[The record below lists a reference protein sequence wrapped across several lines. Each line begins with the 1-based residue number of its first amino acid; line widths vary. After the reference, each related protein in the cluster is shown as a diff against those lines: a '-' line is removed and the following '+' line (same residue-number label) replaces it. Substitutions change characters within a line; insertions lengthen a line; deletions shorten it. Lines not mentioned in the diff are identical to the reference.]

1 MVSSKALTD
10 VLHVPYPYLTIRYD
24 RRDMLFPVMIWGSAQ
39 SSLIQAKSL
48 GKRDETMRAIVFLL
62 VFSLA
67 LPALAAETDTVAKA
81 REILNLYLETP
92 IPAGPSKTDPYN
104 PKADAE
110 VNGARLAREA
120 ILEQLKTMP
129 REAVLAAGPVLFE
142 KATPQQR
149 YEIVEALGRHIHT
162 RECADLL
169 YRVIQDVREPKDEED
184 GTYGELARTSAVHG
198 LRAMSKRADRPGG
211 KRVQRGPEAE
221 PKVRGLAPYLISAA
235 NDKSENVRF
244 AALFALADSRDPLA
258 VAELKNQ
265 LKGKNEKI
273 RLYAACFLT
282 EYQDGSGLPEMR
294 KALNRLREKDNTW
307 VEMTLGSL
315 GMTEKSLGNM
325 PRKALSSLKGK
336 NPKDAFDY
344 YWQVE
349 ILLASFE
356 RITGKSLGKIPL
368 NPLLSSSS
376 DGAENA
382 KKQYKELLDAWVVWW
397 KQQPAAS
404 PGAK

>member
-1 MVSSKALTD
+1 LRV
-10 VLHVPYPYLTIRYD
+10 
-24 RRDMLFPVMIWGSAQ
+24 
-39 SSLIQAKSL
+39 
-48 GKRDETMRAIVFLL
+48 IVVLL

-67 LPALAAETDTVAKA
+67 LPALAAETDTVSKA

-92 IPAGPSKTDPYN
+92 IPAGPSKTDPYD

-129 REAVLAAGPVLFE
+129 EEAVLAAGPVLFG

-149 YEIVEALGRHIHT
+149 YEIVGALGRHIHT

-169 YRVIQDVREPKDEED
+169 QRVIQDVREPKDEE
-184 GTYGELARTSAVHG
+184 GAIYEELARSSAVQG
-198 LRAMSKRADRPGG
+198 LRRMARRTDRSGG
-211 KRVQRGPEAE
+211 KRIQRGPEVE
-221 PKVRGLAPYLISAA
+221 PRVPGLAPYLISAA
-235 NDKSENVRF
+235 NDKSERVRVS
-244 AALFALADSRDPLA
+244 ALYALADSRDPLA
-258 VAELKNQ
+258 VAELKNR
-265 LKGKNEKI
+265 LKDKNEKI

-282 EYQDGSGLPEMR
+282 EYQDGSGLQEMR
-294 KALNRLREKDNTW
+294 KALS
-307 VEMTLGSL
+307 G
-315 GMTEKSLGNM
+315 
-325 PRKALSSLKGK
+325 LKGK
-336 NPKDAFDY
+336 NPKDAIDY

-349 ILLASFE
+349 MLLASFE

-376 DGAENA
+376 DGAEAA

-397 KQQPAAS
+397 KQQPATS
-404 PGAK
+404 PVAK

>member
-1 MVSSKALTD
+1 VGEGDKTL
-10 VLHVPYPYLTIRYD
+10 
-24 RRDMLFPVMIWGSAQ
+24 
-39 SSLIQAKSL
+39 
-48 GKRDETMRAIVFLL
+48 RAIVFLL

-67 LPALAAETDTVAKA
+67 LPALAAETDTVSEA

-92 IPAGPSKTDPYN
+92 IPAGPSKTDPYS

-110 VNGARLAREA
+110 VNGARLARQA
-120 ILEQLKTMP
+120 ILGQLKTMP
-129 REAVLAAGPVLFE
+129 KEAVLAAGPVLFQ
-142 KATPQQR
+142 KATPLQR
-149 YEIVEALGRHIHT
+149 YEIVGALGDQIHT

-169 YRVIQDVREPKDEED
+169 HRVIRDVREAKDEED
-184 GTYGELARTSAVHG
+184 AIYGELARSSAVQG
-198 LRAMSKRADRPGG
+198 LRSMSRRTDRPGAQ
-211 KRVQRGPEAE
+211 RIQRGPEVE
-221 PKVRGLAPYLISAA
+221 PKVPGLAPYLISLA
-235 NDKSENVRF
+235 NDKSERVRVS
-244 AALFALADSRDPLA
+244 ALYALADSRDPLA

-265 LKGKNEKI
+265 LKDKNEKI

-307 VEMTLGSL
+307 VEMMFASFGI
-315 GMTEKSLGNM
+315 TEKSLGKM
-325 PRKALSSLKGK
+325 PRKALKSLKGK

-349 ILLASFE
+349 MLLASFE

-376 DGAENA
+376 AREEE
-382 KKQYKELLDAWVVWW
+382 KQYKELVDAWVVWW
-397 KQQPAAS
+397 KQQPATS